1 MKKTRFFLFISLFV
15 VSAILLSSCSS
26 KLSVAK
32 SFDAVLNKDY
42 SPELEITEEI
52 SEISELKDMNFLD
65 SKGEFMTFS
74 LPLPQGG
81 TWDSFEKARD
91 DE

>member
-42 SPELEITEEI
+42 SPEPEITEEI

-65 SKGEFMTFS
+65 SKGEFIGIYEYCEERNDYKPVKMFY
-74 LPLPQGG
+74 
-81 TWDSFEKARD
+81 ENN
-91 DE
+91 